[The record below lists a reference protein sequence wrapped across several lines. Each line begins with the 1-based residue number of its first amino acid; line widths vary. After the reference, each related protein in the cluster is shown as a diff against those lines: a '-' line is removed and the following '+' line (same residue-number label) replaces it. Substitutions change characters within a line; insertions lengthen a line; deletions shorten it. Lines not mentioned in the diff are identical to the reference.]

1 MMQTSRSIT
10 TERTYVSGQ
19 ESRPQSTVALTVAP
33 RRWAHTTMLIA
44 SIACLA
50 IGSWPANAAQSK
62 AARGDR
68 NRDEQAISSR
78 ATTPEYSSPNAEYAV
93 TSRLSRTASEEDSV
107 NMDVNVPW
115 GGGLTRRLWENRMAA
130 PDPNEDVEDRAA
142 LNDLIRRI
150 RSVRFEDETPEPAF
164 TAPTEPTTPTHAASI
179 AGPARKPQV
188 VPAAPMP
195 TPASL
200 NSPTEPPA
208 SLTPE
213 TLKKLSTALKDPN
226 EVHDPLEMAELLFLS
241 GRQTEATVFYE
252 KALALT
258 QPNDPATESD
268 RAWILFQLGNCLR
281 QTDMARARDMYM
293 RLVSEYPGSP
303 WTELAK
309 AHGRLITWY
318 QNARPEQ
325 LMAPPK
331 SQ

>member
-1 MMQTSRSIT
+1 MMQTGRSIT

-44 SIACLA
+44 STACMAL
-50 IGSWPANAAQSK
+50 GSWPANAAQSK

-78 ATTPEYSSPNAEYAV
+78 ATTPEYSSPNADYAV

-107 NMDVNVPW
+107 DVDPNVPW

-164 TAPTEPTTPTHAASI
+164 TAPTEPTPPTHMTSI

-195 TPASL
+195 TPASS

-213 TLKKLSTALKDPN
+213 TLEKLSTALKDENSYVRMTAARALGMIDDPR
-226 EVHDPLEMAELLFLS
+226 VIDPLIQALRDESHGVQKNALLSLKERTGQDF
-241 GRQTEATVFYE
+241 GKDPEAWQ
-252 KALALT
+252 KWW
-258 QPNDPATESD
+258 D
-268 RAWILFQLGNCLR
+268 
-281 QTDMARARDMYM
+281 
-293 RLVSEYPGSP
+293 
-303 WTELAK
+303 
-309 AHGRLITWY
+309 
-318 QNARPEQ
+318 QN
-325 LMAPPK
+325 K
-331 SQ
+331 